1 MKIYMLEL
9 RCDGGELEATAFTSY
24 EKAVQYRNKM
34 RRNYGYDYIW
44 EDENLYFYELH
55 PTRPNI
61 VDFFNSCTPNVHA

>member
-1 MKIYMLEL
+1 MKIYMVEL
-9 RCDGGELEATAFTSY
+9 RGDGMELSATAFTSY

-34 RRNYGYDYIW
+34 RRDFGLDYMW

-61 VDFFNSCTPNVHA
+61 VEFFNTCSPEG